1 MKLLLDTHVLIW
13 AARAPEL
20 LSPLVQTLLTDRD
33 NELLVS
39 AVVAYEIE
47 LKRDRDPGIA
57 ALPAQ
62 LTPILQQMDMNWLP
76 LTDRHAVLAGRLP
89 RIHGDPFDR
98 FMIAQARIEDATL
111 VTKDQ
116 RIPSYG
122 IPTIW

>member
-20 LSPLVQTLLTDRD
+20 LSPLVQNLLADRK

-47 LKRDRDPGIA
+47 LKRDRDRDIA

-89 RIHGDPFDR
+89 RIHRDPFDR

-111 VTKDQ
+111 VTRDRK
-116 RIPSYG
+116 IPSYG